1 MESQYRSCTIHTSAS
16 IENGSI
22 VGNARIYMA
31 PAKPDDEIESHDME
45 FHLSFVDENEAVEF
59 ARERAM
65 AWVDEHEALA
75 L

>member
-1 MESQYRSCTIHTSAS
+1 MEFQYRSCTINTSAS
-16 IENGSI
+16 IEDGSI
-22 VGNARIYMA
+22 VGNARIYM
-31 PAKPDDEIESHDME
+31 PVAKEGDDVESHDMD
-45 FHLSFVDENEAVEF
+45 FHLSFVDENEAIAF

>member
-1 MESQYRSCTIHTSAS
+1 MEFQYRSCTIHTSAS
-16 IENGSI
+16 VEDGSI
-22 VGNARIYMA
+22 VGNARIYLP
-31 PAKPDDEIESHDME
+31 PANEGDEIDSHDMD
-45 FHLSFVDENEAVEF
+45 FHLAFVDENEAIAF